1 MISILRHSLKEKF
14 VFRGQHTKRSQKP
27 EARGQH
33 ANTPIRRPAGT
44 FPTPTRR
51 HVSLPNADTPTRR
64 PADTFPPMPREHNY
78 SVNVIWTGNTGT
90 GTSGYQAYKRD
101 HEIKAAGRPPIPG
114 SSDPKFRGDS
124 ARYNPEELLV
134 AALSTCHML
143 WYLHLC
149 ADAGVVVMSYE
160 DQAEGTMRE
169 TADGGGRFIN
179 VTLRPR
185 AIVKGSIAQ
194 AEALHQRAHEL
205 CFIANSVNFPVEH
218 KSVTELATF

>member
-1 MISILRHSLKEKF
+1 MLLCLIAVGRSSRLILRHSLKEKF
-14 VFRGQHTKRSQKP
+14 VFRGQHTKRSQETSP
-27 EARGQH
+27 PTRSPPQRRH
-33 ANTPIRRPAGT
+33 VLPNSDTPIRRPAVT
-44 FPTPTRR
+44 FP
-51 HVSLPNADTPTRR
+51 S
-64 PADTFPPMPREHNY
+64 MPREHNY

-101 HEIKAAGRPPIPG
+101 HEIKAPGRPPIPG

-149 ADAGVVVMSYE
+149 ADAGVVVVSYE

-179 VTLRPR
+179 VTLRPH